1 MHPPPFRPTHH
12 LSDWPDCR
20 LELHCCRGA
29 TVYPVR
35 LLMKNSGDRTFADVL
50 SRLRCSRCK
59 RPPAPVWLCAGHRQH
74 NHSAAPDWAIEL
86 VPEPQASNR

>member
-1 MHPPPFRPTHH
+1 MHPPPFRLTHR

-35 LLMKNSGDRTFADVL
+35 LLMTNSGDPTWPCRNLRAKSAVL
-50 SRLRCSRCK
+50 ESALFQYDTARL
-59 RPPAPVWLCAGHRQH
+59 
-74 NHSAAPDWAIEL
+74 
-86 VPEPQASNR
+86 AS